1 MSGRTLL
8 LQSGPLDV
16 WAEHWAIA
24 MVHNR
29 PSIGRI
35 DFDDTEHWHD
45 ALLAAVLDR
54 EHDPRLAEPKA
65 GGHRTVADL
74 TDWDVPEAEL
84 IALRA
89 TKLCRA
95 LMNTQAVALH
105 EATAL
110 IVRNGQAIPHAE
122 PPDVVAMLTYVLAG
136 PAPLLFTHAH
146 VDDTRFKAPDDTRPG
161 SLFACP
167 GAMVLSTP
175 YVQQSEATVL
185 LQFGFRAVGQG

>member
-1 MSGRTLL
+1 MSGRTLQ

-16 WAEHWAIA
+16 WADHWSIA
-24 MVHNR
+24 MVHDR
-29 PSIGRI
+29 PSVGRI
-35 DFDDTEHWHD
+35 DFDDTAHWHP

-74 TDWDVPEAEL
+74 ADWDVPEAEL

-89 TKLCRA
+89 LKLCRA
-95 LMNTQAVALH
+95 LMNTRSVALH
-105 EATAL
+105 DSAAL
-110 IVRNGQAIPHAE
+110 IVRNGQAIPMAE

-136 PAPLLFTHAH
+136 PAPLSFTHAH
-146 VDDTRFKAPDDTRPG
+146 VENTRFAAPADTRPG
-161 SLFACP
+161 TLFACP

-175 YVQQSEATVL
+175 FVQQPEATVL
-185 LQFGFRAVGQG
+185 LQFGFRAVG